1 MNRLEHLL
9 NKKFHIKWVFLT
21 LIALMGI
28 CVYTL
33 SQLI

>member
-1 MNRLEHLL
+1 MNRLEQIL

-21 LIALMGI
+21 LIALMAV